1 MDLTEI
7 DLNLLVFLDVLLR
20 ERSVSR
26 AARRLGIGQ
35 PTLSKSLERLRGML
49 RDPLLV
55 RTAGGMVA
63 TPRALELEA
72 PVRRLLEEL
81 RTALAPRTGFDPA
94 TTTQSF
100 RIATTDYAA
109 LALAP
114 GIVARMRREAPSAE
128 LVVRGARF
136 GELLDDLRE
145 GVVDL
150 YVGLLNRPPE
160 ALYASRLFT
169 DRFVCLVREDHPAV
183 GRRLTLKQY
192 VELPHLLVSPVGGGF
207 VGWIDHELAR
217 LKLKRRIVLSLQ
229 QFLVAPHVVCESD
242 LIVTLPERIARK
254 AVAGLPVRV
263 LSPPLKVPTLDVR
276 QFWHARTH
284 HAPSHRWFRAL
295 VAGVG
300 RELERFEA
308 AVAEPA

>member
-1 MDLTEI
+1 MDLTDI
-7 DLNLLVFLDVLLR
+7 DLNLLVLLDTLLR

-26 AARRLGIGQ
+26 AAKRLGIRQ
-35 PTLSKSLERLRGML
+35 PALSKSLERLRRML
-49 RDPLLV
+49 ADPLLV
-55 RTAGGMVA
+55 RTAGGMVP
-63 TPRALELEA
+63 TPRAMELEA
-72 PVRRLLEEL
+72 PLRRLLEEL

-94 TTTQSF
+94 TTTQRF

-109 LALAP
+109 VALVP
-114 GIVARMRREAPSAE
+114 GVIARVRREAPSAD
-128 LVVRGARF
+128 LVVRSARF

-150 YVGLLNRPPE
+150 YAGLLSRPPE

-183 GRRLTLKQY
+183 GARLTLKQY

-207 VGWIDHELAR
+207 VGWIDHELVR
-217 LKLKRRIVLSLQ
+217 LGLKRRTVLSLQ
-229 QFLVAPHVVCESD
+229 HFLVAPHVVCESD

-254 AVAGLPVRV
+254 AAAGLPVRV
-263 LSPPLKVPTLDVR
+263 LSPPLKVPTLTVR

-284 HAPSHRWFRAL
+284 HAASHRWFRAL
-295 VAGVG
+295 VADVG
-300 RELERFEA
+300 HELEDSEA
-308 AVAEPA
+308 TAREPA